1 MDIFDFDPAYFL
13 SFLLTFLRMSII
25 LFMLPI
31 YATEGLPNQWK
42 AALCLVITLAIFPNV
57 SLEPET
63 MPSHPF
69 AIALL
74 ILGEVILG
82 LILAL
87 AIQIFFSGIQAGGEL
102 IAMQMGFSM
111 MQFADP
117 TTNTQV
123 GVISH
128 MLFIVTAIIFLMFDG
143 HIYLLRAFIETYK
156 YIPAGGLLISQ
167 SIFDQI
173 FSLANMLFS
182 LALKIIAP
190 VLAAIFLTELGLAF
204 MGRMAPQMH
213 IMELGFPLK
222 ILVGFFFLGSIF
234 QLLTLDIQSY
244 IMSMDDLFL
253 NLINSLRPR

>member
-13 SFLLTFLRMSII
+13 SFVLTFIRISII

-42 AALCLVITLAIFPNV
+42 AAFCLIITFAVFPAV
-57 SLEPET
+57 SLAPET

-74 ILGEVILG
+74 VLGEVILG
-82 LILAL
+82 LILSL
-87 AIQIFFSGIQAGGEL
+87 AIQIFFAGIQAGGEL

-123 GVISH
+123 GIISH
-128 MLFIVTAIIFLMFDG
+128 MLFIVTAIVFLLFDG
-143 HIYLLRAFIETYK
+143 HIYLLRAFMETFN
-156 YIPAGGLLISQ
+156 YIPAGGLLITQ
-167 SIFDQI
+167 TVFDQI
-173 FSLANMLFS
+173 FLLANMLFS

-190 VLAAIFLTELGLAF
+190 VLAAIFLTELGLAL
-204 MGRMAPQMH
+204 MGKMAPQMH

-222 ILVGFFFLGSIF
+222 ILVGFFFLSSIF
-234 QLLTLDIQSY
+234 QLLTLDMQNYVIS
-244 IMSMDDLFL
+244 IDDLFL
-253 NLINSLRPR
+253 NLINAVRPR